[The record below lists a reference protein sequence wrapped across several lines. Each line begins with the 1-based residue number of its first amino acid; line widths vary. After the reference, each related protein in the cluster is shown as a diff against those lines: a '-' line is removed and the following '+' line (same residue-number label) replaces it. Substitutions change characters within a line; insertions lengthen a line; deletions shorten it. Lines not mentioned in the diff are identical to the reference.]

1 MCCRVLST
9 APSPLQNEL
18 STGSRHVAMEV
29 KQSPEAAAET
39 LNSFIIHTLSPD
51 DFGANHFLNVFNVK

>member
-1 MCCRVLST
+1 
-9 APSPLQNEL
+9 
-18 STGSRHVAMEV
+18 MEV